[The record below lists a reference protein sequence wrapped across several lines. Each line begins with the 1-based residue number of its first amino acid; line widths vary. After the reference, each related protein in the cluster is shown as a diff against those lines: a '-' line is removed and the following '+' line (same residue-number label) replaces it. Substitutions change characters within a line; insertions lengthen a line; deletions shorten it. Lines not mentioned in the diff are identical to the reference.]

1 MKQLLQNMRDGKIE
15 VADVPVPIPQTGMLL
30 VRNAASLVSAGTE
43 RMLVEFAG
51 KSLLE
56 KARSRPDLVK
66 QVIDKARR
74 EGWLSSVE
82 AAFNRLDQP
91 MTLGYSCA
99 GTVAASGEGVQGY
112 KIGQRVACAGGGY
125 AVHAEYVVVPVN
137 LAVTLP
143 DDVDFESAAFT
154 TLGAIAMHGFHLGG
168 AQLGERVAVVGLGLL
183 GLLTVGIAKAAGC
196 RVIGIDLDPKRVELA
211 RKLGAEAVVRQGAEE
226 AVLAFT
232 GNQGADVVLI
242 CADSESNDPVELAG
256 EVARERG
263 RVVAVG
269 AVGMDIPRRTYYY
282 KELDVIVSRS
292 YGPGRYDPDYEE
304 GGHDYP
310 AAYVRWTA
318 GRNMAGFVELL
329 AGKQLDITSLITHRI
344 PVEDAAEAY
353 DLITGKSDE
362 SFLGVVLTY
371 PGAETSTALSR
382 KIVVPSER
390 KISGSVKLGV
400 LGAGLYAKAV
410 ILPIMKKQKETELV
424 GIASASGTNASH
436 AAKKFGFRYA
446 SSDGDQLIQ
455 DPEVN
460 TLAVL
465 TRHHLHAEQT
475 LAGLRAGKHVFCE
488 KPLAMNNEQLEEI
501 ESQLQQPDC
510 PLLMVGYNR
519 RFAPLAIQLKTYL
532 DERHEPLMA
541 YYRVNA
547 GLLPLSHWTHD
558 PQQGGGRII
567 GEGCHFIDFLLW
579 LVG

>member
-1 MKQLLQNMRDGKIE
+1 
-15 VADVPVPIPQTGMLL
+15 
-30 VRNAASLVSAGTE
+30 
-43 RMLVEFAG
+43 
-51 KSLLE
+51 
-56 KARSRPDLVK
+56 
-66 QVIDKARR
+66 
-74 EGWLSSVE
+74 
-82 AAFNRLDQP
+82 
-91 MTLGYSCA
+91 
-99 GTVAASGEGVQGY
+99 
-112 KIGQRVACAGGGY
+112 
-125 AVHAEYVVVPVN
+125 
-137 LAVTLP
+137 
-143 DDVDFESAAFT
+143 
-154 TLGAIAMHGFHLGG
+154 
-168 AQLGERVAVVGLGLL
+168 
-183 GLLTVGIAKAAGC
+183 
-196 RVIGIDLDPKRVELA
+196 
-211 RKLGAEAVVRQGAEE
+211 
-226 AVLAFT
+226 
-232 GNQGADVVLI
+232 
-242 CADSESNDPVELAG
+242 
-256 EVARERG
+256 
-263 RVVAVG
+263 
-269 AVGMDIPRRTYYY
+269 
-282 KELDVIVSRS
+282 
-292 YGPGRYDPDYEE
+292 
-304 GGHDYP
+304 
-310 AAYVRWTA
+310 
-318 GRNMAGFVELL
+318 
-329 AGKQLDITSLITHRI
+329 
-344 PVEDAAEAY
+344 
-353 DLITGKSDE
+353 
-362 SFLGVVLTY
+362 VVLTY

-579 LVG
+579 LVGEAPQNVSVKALPDDGKYRQDNVQVTMTFPDGSIGTVVYLANGDKAFSKERVEVFTGGKVAVLDDFNRLEMVQGGRRKVKRTRLRQDKGHRAGWEAFVKAITNGGQPPIPYSEMMASMRAAFAAAAAIQGE